1 MNKPLEPYKAAFSV
15 NGEILYSTSSIAYH
29 LGRLSVTDAHVYDN
43 VDALNSTKSVAAL
56 LGLEAT
62 PSQYRGLL
70 RGEALPSCPQIAS
83 IYRLYSGLLKFN
95 PYDEN
100 SLRKIE
106 EVFFPHGVPNRMS
119 RKLDDFP
126 YPLPMHKKIE
136 ALIKGLFRFSSGN
149 VKSMNPITIGCAFAF
164 VFQAIAPYSSSNLPI
179 ALFYF
184 HAYLSSYSKSLAHL
198 NLFKVYLTHK
208 EEIDASYAKSAET
221 ADMGAYLLCWMKLLD
236 KGVNSLLTRSVKGNG
251 KTTALVEKLLSK
263 MEPDRPYSAEE
274 LCRLMGLK
282 SRLGLQKNYLRQGL
296 EAKVLFMTNPLVPTD
311 RNQRY
316 YKKGE

>member
-1 MNKPLEPYKAAFSV
+1 MNKPIEPYKAAFSV

-29 LGRLSVTDAHVYDN
+29 LGRLSVTDAHAYDN
-43 VDALNSTKSVAAL
+43 VDALNNAKGVCSL

-70 RGEALPSCPQIAS
+70 LGEGLPSNPQIAA
-83 IYRLYSGLLKFN
+83 IYRLYTGLLKFN

-100 SLRKIE
+100 GLTKIE

-119 RKLDDFP
+119 RKLEDFP

-136 ALIKGLFRFSSGN
+136 ALVKGLFRFSSGN
-149 VKSMNPITIGCAFAF
+149 VKSMNPVTIGCAFAF
-164 VFQAIAPYSSSNLPI
+164 VFQAIAPYSSCNLPI

-184 HAYLSSYSKSLAHL
+184 HAFLASYSKSLAHL
-198 NLFKVYLTHK
+198 NLFKMYLSHK
-208 EEIDASYAKSAET
+208 EEIDEAYAKSAET

-236 KGVNSLLTRSVKGNG
+236 KGVNTLLTRSVKGNG
-251 KTTALVEKLLSK
+251 KTTALVERLLEK
-263 MEPDRPYSAEE
+263 MEPNRPYSADE
-274 LCRLMGLK
+274 LCKLLGLK

-296 EAKVLFMTNPLVPTD
+296 EAKVIFMTNPLVPTD

-316 YKKGE
+316 FKKGE